1 MHVTK
6 NFLSQR
12 IIKKSLKQ
20 FAGIQRRMTK
30 VFKYNG
36 NDFFDDYA
44 HHPTEIK
51 SVLDSLKKSNQKRDI
66 VSIFQPHRYSRLKLL
81 KKEFSSAFKSSS
93 KLLLC
98 PVYSAGEKTDR
109 NYNQDEFAKLI
120 AKNSNVQVIL
130 IKDQDNLN
138 KYLKKNLFKNE
149 LVIGMGA
156 GSITKWMREII
167 LR

>member
-1 MHVTK
+1 MCI
-6 NFLSQR
+6 R
-12 IIKKSLKQ
+12 
-20 FAGIQRRMTK
+20 
-30 VFKYNG
+30 
-36 NDFFDDYA
+36 
-44 HHPTEIK
+44 
-51 SVLDSLKKSNQKRDI
+51 DSHKRDI
-66 VSIFQPHRYSRLKLL
+66 VSIFQPHRYSRVKLL

-138 KYLKKNLFKNE
+138 KYLKKNLYKNE

-156 GSITKWMREII
+156 G
-167 LR
+167 